1 MATAHPEG
9 LSERSQGAIWAIARV
24 TTLLWIVTVGL
35 FTLTSYLD
43 TRSSGGDMLQIVQI
57 YALGFLPWLIATPL
71 TVWVGIDQ
79 ARRRPGWVRI
89 AVETILLAAGITF
102 IVLANMAVIVAAY
115 WGVTAGD
122 MLAANSFREWI
133 WDILIFAVA
142 LLSGHVLGVI
152 RGQVPHAPQD
162 EEAGKIVV
170 RSAHRVDIVDID
182 DVIAATAQGNYV
194 ALVTENGEFLHR
206 ATFAEMNA
214 LLARHGFVQVH
225 RSHLVRADAIV
236 SVRRGSGRAQT
247 VLMPGGRE
255 FPVSA
260 SGKRVLEQLLE
271 VQHAAA

>member
-1 MATAHPEG
+1 MRAPELASSAG
-9 LSERSQGAIWAIARV
+9 VSIFALARV

-43 TRSSGGDMLQIVQI
+43 ARSAGADIVHIAQV
-57 YALGFLPWLIATPL
+57 YALGFLPWLIAAPL
-71 TVWVGIDQ
+71 TVYVGLTQ
-79 ARRRPGWVRI
+79 ARRRPGWPRLTL
-89 AVETILLAAGITF
+89 ETVVLAAGIAA
-102 IVLANMAVIVAAY
+102 IVLANMAFVVSAY
-115 WGVTAGD
+115 WGATPGE

-133 WDILIFAVA
+133 WDILIFALA
-142 LLSGHVLGVI
+142 LLSGHVLGAMRQRSDDTPI
-152 RGQVPHAPQD
+152 EA
-162 EEAGKIVV
+162 EAGKIVV

-194 ALVTENGEFLHR
+194 ALVTESGEFLHR
-206 ATFAEMNA
+206 ATLAEMNT

-236 SVRRGSGRAQT
+236 SVRRGSGRAQN

-260 SGKRVLEQLLE
+260 SGRRVLDQLLDM
-271 VQHAAA
+271 QHAAA